1 MHYVGIV
8 IALPCPHVTF
18 AVLFLKTA
26 VIRKGIRGWSY
37 FLSLARTLISYVL
50 LPSVMRLVK
59 RTKELVPH
67 NLASQSKFN
76 NIE

>member
-8 IALPCPHVTF
+8 IALPCPRVTF

-26 VIRKGIRGWSY
+26 VICKGIHGWSY
-37 FLSLARTLISYVL
+37 VLSLAHSYLLCTLAISYEV
-50 LPSVMRLVK
+50 SK
-59 RTKELVPH
+59 RTKELVPR